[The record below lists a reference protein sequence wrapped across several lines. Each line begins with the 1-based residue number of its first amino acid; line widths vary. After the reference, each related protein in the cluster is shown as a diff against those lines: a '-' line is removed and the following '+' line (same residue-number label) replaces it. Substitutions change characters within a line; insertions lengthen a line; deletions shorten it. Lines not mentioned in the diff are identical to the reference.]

1 MNSQSIIKDF
11 TDLISQKYCFYCGK
25 IEEVIC
31 AECIMF
37 QINNPKMHFINNIPV
52 LSLMKNDH
60 IITSLIVAYK
70 DQGVST
76 LKEPFARI
84 LSFGLKH
91 FSKHKNMKVV
101 NVPSSAKAIQ
111 KRGLDPISLM
121 TETACLLAGKRFIY
135 EKRLLINC
143 RERQDQAGLNFQQRK
158 LNTESAFKANFAE
171 IKPVI
176 IVDDLLTTG
185 SSITQSI
192 FALRAKKIKIKACVI
207 LASNH

>member
-1 MNSQSIIKDF
+1 MQLNSFISDLTGLLSQNYCYFCGKVDEIICHEC
-11 TDLISQKYCFYCGK
+11 LISNLDLAK
-25 IEEVIC
+25 IQYVQSVPILT
-31 AECIMF
+31 MTTKDKTF
-37 QINNPKMHFINNIPV
+37 SK
-52 LSLMKNDH
+52 L
-60 IITSLIVAYK
+60 ITSYK
-70 DQGVST
+70 DEGVSN
-76 LKEPFARI
+76 LVQPFSKVV
-84 LSFGLKH
+84 SFGLRF
-91 FSKHKNMKVV
+91 FSKHQQVKVV
-101 NVPSSAKAIQ
+101 NVPSTNKALQ
-111 KRGLDPISLM
+111 KRGFDPISLM

-143 RERQDQAGLNFQQRK
+143 RERQDQASLNFQQRK

-176 IVDDLLTTG
+176 IVDDLITTG

>member
-1 MNSQSIIKDF
+1 MQLNSFFNDLAGLLSQNYCYFCGKVEEIICNEC
-11 TDLISQKYCFYCGK
+11 LISNLDLAK
-25 IEEVIC
+25 IRYIQSVPILT
-31 AECIMF
+31 MTTKDKTF
-37 QINNPKMHFINNIPV
+37 SK
-52 LSLMKNDH
+52 L
-60 IITSLIVAYK
+60 ITSYK
-70 DQGVST
+70 DEGVSN
-76 LKEPFARI
+76 LVQPFSKVI
-84 LSFGLKH
+84 SVGLRF
-91 FSKHKNMKVV
+91 FSKHQQVKVV
-101 NVPSSAKAIQ
+101 NVPSTNKALQ
-111 KRGLDPISLM
+111 KRGFDPISLM
-121 TETACLLAGKRFIY
+121 TEKACLLAGKRFIY

-143 RERQDQAGLNFQQRK
+143 RERQDQASLNFQERK